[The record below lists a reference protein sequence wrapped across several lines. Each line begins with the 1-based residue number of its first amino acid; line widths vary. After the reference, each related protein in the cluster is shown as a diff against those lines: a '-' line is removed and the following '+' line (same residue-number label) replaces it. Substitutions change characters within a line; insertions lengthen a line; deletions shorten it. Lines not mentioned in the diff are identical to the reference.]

1 MHFSEVAAGPPG
13 SSTSSVLTHLAGQGR
28 QAFLNSLSQHARLIS
43 IETPL
48 GAGALIVERFA
59 GRESMSGLFRLD
71 VDCLASSAYFEL
83 KALIGKEVSLRVMLA
98 DGRSRSFHGIVGEAS
113 QLGSD
118 GSLASYRL
126 TLVPWLHQLT
136 LRRDSYV
143 FQDKTVLEILEDI
156 FKDYPN
162 ASYRFDVKTAL
173 PQRSIAIQYRE
184 SDYEFVARLL
194 AEEGLNFFFE
204 HEVEQAGANP
214 DDHGADMRHRLVVFD
229 DSAALHACSQSEIRF
244 HRTDVAETTDT
255 ITHFVQ
261 RRQIQSNAV
270 ALASWDY
277 KNLVAHAAEESV
289 QARPDAIP
297 TLEIYEG
304 SGAYRYADNN
314 ESARIARAR
323 AESLGLAQHVIS
335 GEGAARALSVG
346 TWFSLIG
353 HPDADGD
360 YAVLSIEHRGAN
372 NLAHGAAELAQRAD
386 IEAGTYRN
394 QFTCAPRATPIRPGY
409 HFPKPVAP
417 GVQTALVV
425 GVASEEITTERDHR
439 IKIQF
444 LWQRG
449 ARATPGQLEH
459 PMSSNA
465 PGDNTSGT
473 WVRVAEPAAGAN
485 WGASFIP
492 RVGQE
497 VCIDFIDG
505 DIDRPVIVGQ
515 LYNGAD
521 LPPFHGGDNHPGAL
535 AGIKS
540 KEYGASGFNQWAI
553 DDTPGQLRQTVAST
567 YGASQLNIGYLIRQS
582 GNIRSAY
589 RGIGFELATDA
600 WSTLCGKRG
609 IFLSTTQR
617 AFATSTQLDTQE
629 AQNRFKAASELAQ
642 TLSNA
647 ATQHQATPLTIQ
659 PGLENLKVNVTGKE
673 NADGHDVPAFEQPA
687 ALFDSQAGINTAT
700 PASSVHFAG
709 QDITLTAESS
719 MRATAGQAA
728 SIVAA
733 KAASLFTHAG
743 GAKVIAAKETVSVR
757 AHTGPM
763 DVLADQAL
771 TVTSSTA
778 NITLQAKNEILLASG
793 GGYIKLAG
801 ANIDIH
807 CPVSVSVKG
816 STHDFLG
823 AGSVAADL
831 PMLPDAIAKT
841 KNWIAIQYRDADG
854 EPVAGIGYKIKFD
867 NGSVIG
873 GKLDKNGHS
882 HRENV
887 PESAASVEYERRA
900 AKPDVPWESL
910 QKMVNKAKGRF
921 ASTSS

>member
-83 KALIGKEVSLRVMLA
+83 KALIGKEVSLSVMLA

-126 TLVPWLHQLT
+126 TIVPWMHQLT

-304 SGAYRYADNN
+304 SGAYRYTDND

-323 AESLGLAQHVIS
+323 AESLGFAQHVIS

-386 IEAGTYRN
+386 IEAGTYHN

-567 YGASQLNIGYLIRQS
+567 YEASQLNIGYLIRQS

-600 WSTLCGKRG
+600 WASLRAGRGLFVSTAPRG
-609 IFLSTTQR
+609 GG
-617 AFATSTQLDTQE
+617 ASTQLDTQE
-629 AQNRFKAASELAQ
+629 AQGKFKASGELAK
-642 TLSNA
+642 TLSDAAAQHRALSLSIAEGVQQLNA
-647 ATQHQATPLTIQ
+647 TL
-659 PGLENLKVNVTGKE
+659 NGKE
-673 NADGHDVPAFEQPA
+673 SFDGQEAPRIKHPI
-687 ALFDSQAGINTAT
+687 ALLDSQSSISAAT
-700 PASSVHFAG
+700 PASSVLFAG
-709 QDITLTAESS
+709 QDITVTTASTLR
-719 MRATAGQAA
+719 MTAGQAA
-728 SIVAA
+728 TVVAA
-733 KAASLFTHAG
+733 KTASLYTHEG
-743 GAKVIAAKETVSVR
+743 GAKVFAAKEAVSVR

-763 DVLADQAL
+763 DVLADQAA
-771 TVTSSTA
+771 TVTSS
-778 NITLQAKNEILLASG
+778 NGSIKVQAKQEILIASG
-793 GGYIKLAG
+793 GGYIRLKG
-801 ANIDIH
+801 GDIDIH
-807 CPVSVSVKG
+807 CPASVSVKG
-816 STHDFLG
+816 VTHDFLG
-823 AGSVAADL
+823 AGSRDADL
-831 PMLPDAIAKT
+831 PVLPNAKSSI
-841 KNWIAIQYRDADG
+841 KNWIDIDYRDPDG
-854 EPVAGIGYKIKFD
+854 EPMAGLGYKIKFD
-867 NGSVIG
+867 EGSVLS
-873 GKLDKNGHS
+873 GKLDACGHA
-882 HRENV
+882 HHDNV
-887 PESAASVEYERRA
+887 PESAATVTYEARLPKKDA
-900 AKPDVPWESL
+900 PWDSL
-910 QKMVNKAKGRF
+910 QMMIAKAKCRF
-921 ASTSS
+921 GQPYE